1 VSNGDVQGIDVSHY
15 QGTVDWRQV
24 KAVGIQFAFAKAT
37 EGVTLLD
44 PEFATNWAGMKAAG
58 ILRGAYHF
66 FEPNDDAGQQAAF
79 FLSTVQLESGDLPP
93 VLDVETAA
101 ANSAQL
107 WQGVQAW
114 LDQVEAA
121 TGVRPILY
129 LNKNFANE
137 NAAPAS
143 LAAYPLWL
151 AQYEV
156 EIPTVPD
163 GWTTWLLWQYSQSG
177 TLDGVSGS
185 VDLDQLNGPLSGL
198 SALAKP

>member
-1 VSNGDVQGIDVSHY
+1 VSNGDIQGIDVSHY
-15 QGTVDWRQV
+15 QGTVDWPQV

-58 ILRGAYHF
+58 LLRGAYHF
-66 FEPNDDAGQQAAF
+66 FEPNDDAGQQATF

-101 ANSAQL
+101 ATSEAL
-107 WQGVQAW
+107 WQGVQTW

-129 LNKNFANE
+129 LNKSFANE
-137 NAAPAS
+137 YDAPSS

-156 EIPTVPD
+156 EIPTLPN
-163 GWTTWLLWQYSQSG
+163 GWTTWLLWQYSQTG
-177 TLDGVSGS
+177 TIDGVSGS
-185 VDLDQLNGPLSGL
+185 VDFDQLNGPLSGL

>member
-1 VSNGDVQGIDVSHY
+1 VPNGDVQGIDVSHY
-15 QGTVDWRQV
+15 QGTVDWQQV
-24 KAVGIQFAFAKAT
+24 SAAGIQFAFAKAT
-37 EGVTLLD
+37 EGVTFAD
-44 PEFATNWAGMKAAG
+44 SEFATNWAAMKAAG

-66 FEPNDDAGQQAAF
+66 FEPTDDAGQQATF
-79 FLSTVQLESGDLPP
+79 FLSTVQFESGDLPP

-101 ANSAQL
+101 ATSAEL
-107 WQGVQAW
+107 WQGVQTW

-121 TGVRPILY
+121 TGVQPILY
-129 LNKNFANE
+129 LNSSFANE
-137 NAAPAS
+137 NAAPTS

-156 EIPTVPD
+156 DQPTVPN

-177 TLDGVSGS
+177 TINGVSGS

-198 SALAKP
+198 SALAKA

>member
-1 VSNGDVQGIDVSHY
+1 MSNGDVQGIDVSHY
-15 QGTVDWRQV
+15 QGTVDWPQV
-24 KAVGIQFAFAKAT
+24 KATGIQFAFAKAT

-44 PEFATNWAGMKAAG
+44 SEFATNWAGMKAAG
-58 ILRGAYHF
+58 LLRGAYHF
-66 FEPNDDAGQQAAF
+66 FEPNDDAGQQATF
-79 FLSTVQLESGDLPP
+79 FLDTVQLESGDLPP

-101 ANSAQL
+101 ATGADL
-107 WQGVQAW
+107 WQGVQTW
-114 LDQVEAA
+114 LDQVETA

-129 LNKNFANE
+129 LNKSFANE

-156 EIPTVPD
+156 EIPTLPT
-163 GWTTWLLWQYSQSG
+163 GWTTWLLWQYSQTG
-177 TLDGVSGS
+177 TIDGVSGS
-185 VDLDQLNGPLSGL
+185 VDFDQLNGPLSGL

>member
-15 QGTVDWRQV
+15 QGTVDWQQV
-24 KAVGIQFAFAKAT
+24 SAAGIQFAFAKAT
-37 EGVTLLD
+37 DGVTLAD

-66 FEPNDDAGQQAAF
+66 FEPTDDAGQQATF
-79 FLSTVQLESGDLPP
+79 FLSNVQFESGDLPP
-93 VLDVETAA
+93 MLDVETSAA
-101 ANSAQL
+101 TSEEL
-107 WQGVQAW
+107 WQGVQTW

-121 TGVRPILY
+121 TGMSPILY
-129 LNKNFANE
+129 LNSSFANE

-156 EIPTVPD
+156 DQPTVPT

-177 TLDGVSGS
+177 TMNGVSGS

-198 SALAKP
+198 SALAMT